1 MAPTLH
7 PSSDRWSDG
16 LPFDLVG
23 QFIALLPHPA
33 DRARFRAVCRSWQSA
48 VREHVAPP
56 EQQLPWIV
64 RADGSF
70 VTLPDRRLHR
80 LPLPDN
86 TSSIGATGGW
96 LAIDRTVGAEH
107 KRAYFLHSPF
117 FGTTLTLPGMD
128 SVVKPSRWFKVC
140 KVLMRSSN
148 PDDVV
153 AVQTNNWN
161 YPVIL
166 CRAGKPDVWIP
177 KPQEMPYAR
186 IIDIAFLGDNL
197 YGITSYE
204 GLVVLELGE
213 DDDGTPTVVDTRHI
227 IGHPPADE
235 ADNEE
240 LDDNV
245 DDVEP
250 EYNGALGAEEDDNE
264 LLDNGDDDVEPEYDD
279 DAMGGE
285 EGDDNMEL
293 DDEEGDDKAE
303 EESDNQMETDDETS
317 SGDNGCDMVPQN
329 EDLIFTKEPKGY
341 ISNYWHLVESNGKL
355 LMVKREKRILTKGM
369 PFNTK
374 VEVLE
379 ADMDAGSWVPAAAGG
394 RCDSHALF
402 FSNRFSKS
410 VPLAGE
416 NFTCYFAEEHDDVR
430 TPGPAHEY
438 IHAKPTWVF
447 PHKLVV

>member
-1 MAPTLH
+1 
-7 PSSDRWSDG
+7 
-16 LPFDLVG
+16 
-23 QFIALLPHPA
+23 
-33 DRARFRAVCRSWQSA
+33 

-80 LPLPDN
+80 LLLPDN

-96 LAIDRTVGAEH
+96 LAIDRAVGAEH
-107 KRAYFLHSPF
+107 KRAYFLHNPF
-117 FGTTLTLPGMD
+117 SGTTLALPGMD

-153 AVQTNNWN
+153 AVLTNNWN

-177 KPQEMPYAR
+177 KPHEMPYAR

-213 DDDGTPTVVDTRHI
+213 DDDGRPTVVDTRHI

-240 LDDNV
+240 LDDN
-245 DDVEP
+245 DDE
-250 EYNGALGAEEDDNE
+250 
-264 LLDNGDDDVEPEYDD
+264 VEPEYDG

-285 EGDDNMEL
+285 EGDENMEL
-293 DDEEGDDKAE
+293 DDDKAE

-317 SGDNGCDMVPQN
+317 SGDNGCGMVPEN

-341 ISNYWHLVESNGKL
+341 ICNYWHLVESNGKL
-355 LMVKREKRILTKGM
+355 LMVKRETRTLTKGM
-369 PFNTK
+369 AFNTK

-379 ADMDAGSWVPAAAGG
+379 ADMDAGAWVPAAAGG

-402 FSNRFSKS
+402 ISNRFSKS
-410 VPLAGE
+410 VPLARE
-416 NFTCYFAEEHDDVR
+416 NFTCYFADEHDDVQR
-430 TPGPAHEY
+430 PGRPLHEY
-438 IHAKPTWVF
+438 IHSKPTWVF
-447 PHKLVV
+447 PQKLVV